1 MMRVCPNGAV
11 VWWQWSCDGWMMWVL
26 DGMDVVW
33 RMVMVDVGE
42 EEEEEEWMMDV
53 MKDVEEDLV
62 DDT

>member
-1 MMRVCPNGAV
+1 
-11 VWWQWSCDGWMMWVL
+11 MWVL

-33 RMVMVDVGE
+33 RMVVVDDGEEEE